1 MYNSFG
7 ELPGFTAVKQN
18 GLHVG
23 VEDSYFSV
31 VGSWAHSRPKHVEK
45 RNRHTKKIMH
55 QFGFIYKIIQG

>member
-31 VGSWAHSRPKHVEK
+31 VENLNITDFFFLKVLPH
-45 RNRHTKKIMH
+45 
-55 QFGFIYKIIQG
+55 IYVII